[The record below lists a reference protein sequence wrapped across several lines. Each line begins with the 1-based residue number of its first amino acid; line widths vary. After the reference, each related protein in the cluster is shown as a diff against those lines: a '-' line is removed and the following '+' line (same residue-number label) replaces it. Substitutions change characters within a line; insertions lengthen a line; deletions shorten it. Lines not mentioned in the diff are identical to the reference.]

1 MILELSGIWKV
12 FRLGT
17 EAVEALCGVDLALE
31 EGEFV
36 TVIGSNGAGKST
48 LLNVIAGTC
57 RPNRGRVRIGGKDV
71 TKWPAHRRARWIGR
85 VFQDPLRGTAAHMT
99 LAENLALAL
108 KKGRRGFSLL
118 LTPARKRYL
127 RKLLEPLGMELERR
141 LGERVGHLS
150 GGERQAVTVLM
161 ATLARPKLLLLD
173 EHTAALDPANAEKVL
188 EITERLVGEARITTL
203 MVTHRMDQALSL
215 GNRLI
220 MMHKGKIRLDLSA
233 EEKERLSVTDLVD
246 LFRRLG
252 VTDDALLL
260 AGNGAASADGS

>member
-1 MILELSGIWKV
+1 
-12 FRLGT
+12 
-17 EAVEALCGVDLALE
+17 
-31 EGEFV
+31 
-36 TVIGSNGAGKST
+36 
-48 LLNVIAGTC
+48 
-57 RPNRGRVRIGGKDV
+57 
-71 TKWPAHRRARWIGR
+71 
-85 VFQDPLRGTAAHMT
+85 
-99 LAENLALAL
+99 
-108 KKGRRGFSLL
+108 
-118 LTPARKRYL
+118 
-127 RKLLEPLGMELERR
+127 
-141 LGERVGHLS
+141 VGHLS

-233 EEKERLSVTDLVD
+233 EEKERLSVADLVD

-260 AGNGAASADGS
+260 AGNGTNNAGDAYS